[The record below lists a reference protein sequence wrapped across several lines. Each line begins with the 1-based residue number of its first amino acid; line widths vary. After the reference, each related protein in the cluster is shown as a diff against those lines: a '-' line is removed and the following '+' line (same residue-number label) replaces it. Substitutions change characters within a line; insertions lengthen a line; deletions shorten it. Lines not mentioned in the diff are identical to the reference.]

1 MLCLGA
7 ERRVPRLVV
16 VIVGLAA
23 ARVAGRRAATA
34 VGTGG
39 AAVLLT
45 DGPAVMTDDGPS
57 AKRRRLPGLVLL
69 AMLPV
74 AQPSRSPK

>member
-1 MLCLGA
+1 MCLGA

-45 DGPAVMTDDGPS
+45 DGPSVMTDDGPS
-57 AKRRRLPGLVLL
+57 AKRRRLLGLEGAL
-69 AMLPV
+69 AQRALCEGAGP
-74 AQPSRSPK
+74 PP